1 MISSLVCSVAYV
13 VQTVPLC
20 PTSCCTADT
29 GPTLQMAI
37 HQHPDFT
44 GKLSE
49 DDISRLSLFMFTVTP
64 NIPGAPGGGSG
75 GPMNIIGKFSNL
87 LLAKTGWAL
96 GFGMTEVETEYLTF
110 KQVSPFYLNASRL
123 PLTSLPAFQDTP
135 TYFLHPIAFILPFHR
150 FPCLLRSSTARS
162 LGLAISSRQCAVRR
176 SSSPS
181 KETMAKFAETVKFV
195 KLRHAR

>member
-49 DDISRLSLFMFTVTP
+49 DDISRLSLFMFTVPP

-75 GPMNIIGKFSNL
+75 GPINIIGKFSNL

-135 TYFLHPIAFILPFHR
+135 TYFLHPIAFTLPPF
-150 FPCLLRSSTARS
+150 S
-162 LGLAISSRQCAVRR
+162 LPPQVFNGEIAGIGNFLEAMRGKKIVQDV
-176 SSSPS
+176 
-181 KETMAKFAETVKFV
+181 
-195 KLRHAR
+195 